1 MSVQVSEA
9 EEQEQLQVDSIKEQ
23 EGFLTQAKRAA
34 ALARWRRLQ
43 ASLLIMSTGVRC
55 KLAIVLTNPKIERHA
70 LCRFVNGVVLLQAS
84 CQLAFDAFL
93 PKLTLKLPESILLC
107 PPLDWKSCSIVAL
120 AGVQCTLVSK
130 GLHAF
135 AEQHARP
142 GSPSGGGGGLRQ
154 V

>member
-43 ASLLIMSTGVRC
+43 ASLLIMSRGMHSTF
-55 KLAIVLTNPKIERHA
+55 AIVLSNPNTKVMRY
-70 LCRFVNGVVLLQAS
+70 VNLSMMLAS
-84 CQLAFDAFL
+84 SILPVGSNAFL
-93 PKLTLKLPESILLC
+93 PKLTLKPPVSILFC
-107 PPLDWKSCSIVAL
+107 SPLDWHCCSTVAL
-120 AGVQCTLVSK
+120 AGIQCTLVSS
-130 GLHAF
+130 GLHTF

-142 GSPSGGGGGLRQ
+142 GSPSRGGSGFRQ
-154 V
+154 I